1 MLDLMRRH
9 AQSWFIKVLLGGIV
23 VTFISWGGYSRYQE
37 RSQTVAYING
47 EPLPIQDYERSFTQ
61 VLNMARAQMGG
72 ELDEAQIKA
81 MGLRQ
86 RVYDQMVERILMTQ
100 EADHLGLKV
109 TDAEL
114 RAKIAGHPVFQFE
127 GGFNEESYRR
137 VLAANNMTPGQFE
150 EMQRQEVVLEKL
162 RRLVSGFAKVSEAEV
177 FADWRQQNEK
187 VAVDYAAFASADFAS
202 QVKISDQDL
211 SAFYETHKEGFRKP
225 ARVRLGYAAFDLAA
239 LAKQTAPSEQEVRA
253 EYEQFQDDY
262 WTPKE
267 VKARHILLTVGAG
280 ANKDQERVVEQKA
293 LALLAEA
300 RSGADFS
307 ELARKHSEDA
317 GTAVKG
323 GDLGWFG
330 EGQMVEEFEQAAFAL
345 SKGGL
350 GGPVRTPFG
359 YHIIKVDDVKEP
371 RQRSFEEAKGGIV
384 QALAMSR
391 AQDVAE
397 KRLAETHSKA
407 LKAGGLKK
415 LAAAEGLP
423 YQETGF
429 LAQGEA
435 VPGLADSGRIV
446 SRAAAGKVGEIDSD
460 EERELGPVL
469 FQVLERREAY
479 VPPLAEVADRVRQ
492 KMVVE
497 KSLELSG
504 AEAAKMLS
512 EAQAGADFQAA
523 AAKHG
528 AKVGQAGPFTRS
540 NTPPVLGPK
549 AAQGAFGLRPERPLG
564 NLTYRS
570 PQGYV
575 VLRLKERVEPKLEEF
590 SAQKAQAVQRLLG
603 FKRQEIFDQ
612 WLKQLREKA
621 DIEVVNKVF

>member
-1 MLDLMRRH
+1 
-9 AQSWFIKVLLGGIV
+9 
-23 VTFISWGGYSRYQE
+23 
-37 RSQTVAYING
+37 
-47 EPLPIQDYERSFTQ
+47 
-61 VLNMARAQMGG
+61 
-72 ELDEAQIKA
+72 
-81 MGLRQ
+81 
-86 RVYDQMVERILMTQ
+86 MTQ

-127 GGFNEESYRR
+127 GGFSEEAYRR
-137 VLAANNMTPGQFE
+137 VLAANNMTPAQFE
-150 EMQRQEVVLEKL
+150 DTQRQEVVLEKL
-162 RRLVSGFAKVSEAEV
+162 RRLVTGFAKVSQAEA
-177 FADWRQQNEK
+177 FADWLQQNEK
-187 VAVDYAAFASADFAS
+187 VAVDYAVFGSADFAS

-211 SAFYETHKEGFRKP
+211 GAFYETHKEGFRKP

-280 ANKDQERVVEQKA
+280 ANKEQERVVEQKA

-307 ELARKHSEDA
+307 ELARKRSEDA

-371 RQRSFEEAKGGIV
+371 RQRSFEEAKGEIV

-397 KRLAETHSKA
+397 KRLAETHAKA

-415 LAAAEGLP
+415 LVAAEGLP

-460 EERELGPVL
+460 EERALGPVL
-469 FQVLERREAY
+469 FQVLERRAAY
-479 VPPLAEVADRVRQ
+479 VPPLAEVADQVRQ

-497 KSLELSG
+497 KALELSG

-528 AKVGQAGPFTRS
+528 AKVGQAGPFMRS
-540 NTPPVLGPK
+540 NVPPILGPK

-564 NLTYRS
+564 NLTFRS